1 MIKVIFF
8 ILTITIFMNRTIGQT
23 NRIRFYIE
31 HSEKELLDIKVN
43 LDGGNIFSEKIYP
56 SKRMPPIVYHTT
68 LDIHNGK
75 HMITFFDQTR
85 KIKES
90 ASFKAEKTKTIL
102 IRMRKDV
109 LENKHIIISEEE
121 IPIK

>member
-1 MIKVIFF
+1 
-8 ILTITIFMNRTIGQT
+8 MNRTIGQT
-23 NRIRFYIE
+23 NRIHFYIE
-31 HSEKELLDIKVN
+31 HNEKELLDIKVN
-43 LDGGNIFSEKIYP
+43 LDDGNIFSEKIYP
-56 SKRMPPIVYHTT
+56 SKRMPPIVYNTT

-109 LENKHIIISEEE
+109 LKNKHIIISEEE

>member
-1 MIKVIFF
+1 MIKVIFS
-8 ILTITIFMNRTIGQT
+8 ILTIIIFMNRTIGQT
-23 NRIRFYIE
+23 NRIHFYIE
-31 HSEKELLDIKVN
+31 HNEKELLDIKVN
-43 LDGGNIFSEKIYP
+43 LDDGNIFSEKIYP
-56 SKRMPPIVYHTT
+56 SKRMPPIVYNTT

-109 LENKHIIISEEE
+109 LKNKHIIISEEE